1 MRKVA
6 TTNKMY
12 LTDRNINGLESKVF
26 IENYFRILNYHKINN
41 TLQFHKVAC
50 NNRKMIKRTF

>member
-41 TLQFHKVAC
+41 TLRFHKWHVITE
-50 NNRKMIKRTF
+50 R